1 MALLTVQEVTQE
13 RSSLPHIKGAQ
24 AVFIKGK
31 VYIGRATASVWY
43 YDRLSEIW
51 IKLDQDAP
59 VKNYALACY
68 QEQLVL
74 VGGSDL
80 EGKIS
85 SQVLV
90 WNEGNNEWDSEM
102 IKKMTNSR
110 ENPAAIGYGMY
121 LVAMGGTSTSLQGL
135 FVTTLKNIEIYDNVS
150 KQWSQAASLPRP
162 GYMVQ
167 CIQEDGYLYILNSD
181 GWTIRFCHLASLIST
196 AKNKSKIKNLWK
208 EIQRDVP
215 HTRSCV
221 SVFGNNLLAVAGAGS
236 DGSIY
241 AYEPSKKNPSQ
252 GHWKK
257 VACNGFLPAI
267 KNAYC
272 LPVGKR
278 EMFLCGGDIDMFTEA
293 PRTSFTLVIGVRSSS
308 MEEDVPGTEHT
319 TTDNNETDEVDGGP

>member
-31 VYIGRATASVWY
+31 VYIGRATPSVWF
-43 YDRLSEIW
+43 YDRILEKW

-59 VKNYALACY
+59 VKNYALASY
-68 QEQLVL
+68 QNQLVL

-90 WNEGNNEWDSEM
+90 WNESNNVWDSEM
-102 IKKMTNSR
+102 ITKMTHSR
-110 ENPAAIGYGMY
+110 ENPAAIGYDKY
-121 LVAMGGTSTSLQGL
+121 LIAMGGTSTSLQGL
-135 FVTTLKNIEIYDNVS
+135 IVTTLKNIEIYENES

-167 CIQEDGYLYILNSD
+167 CIKEDGYLYILNSD
-181 GWTIRFCHLASLIST
+181 GWTIRFCHLPSLIKT
-196 AKNKSKIKNLWK
+196 AKKLKIKNLWK
-208 EIQRDVP
+208 EIHRDVP

-221 SVFGNNLLAVAGAGS
+221 SVFGDNLLAVAGAGS

-252 GHWKK
+252 GQWKK

-272 LPVGKR
+272 LPVGTR

-293 PRTSFTLVIGVRSSS
+293 PRTSFTLVIGRRSSLIDD
-308 MEEDVPGTEHT
+308 DVPEQS
-319 TTDNNETDEVDGGP
+319 TTDTNEIDEVDGGP

>member
-31 VYIGRATASVWY
+31 VYIGRATPSVWF
-43 YDRLSEIW
+43 YDRILEKW

-68 QEQLVL
+68 QDQLVL

-90 WNEGNNEWDSEM
+90 WKEGKNEWDSDT
-102 IKKMTNSR
+102 IHKMGHSR

-121 LVAMGGTSTSLQGL
+121 LIAMGGTSTSLQGL
-135 FVTTLKNIEIYDNVS
+135 FVTTLKNIEIYDS

-167 CIQEDGYLYILNSD
+167 CIEEDDYLYILNSD
-181 GWTIRFCHLASLIST
+181 GWTIRFCHLPSLIST
-196 AKNKSKIKNLWK
+196 AKNKSKVKHLWK
-208 EIQRDVP
+208 EIHRDVP

-272 LPVGKR
+272 LPVGTR

-293 PRTSFTLVIGVRSSS
+293 PRTSFTLVIGRRSSLID
-308 MEEDVPGTEHT
+308 DVPGGEQS
-319 TTDNNETDEVDGGP
+319 TTDSNEIDEVDGGP